1 MFPTPYNSAEYQS
14 LSLSKTPKINDLSI
28 WTLLNHIPIRAFI
41 SLFIRFL
48 RKYTKFIHLIHLFC
62 INIYSILHITLF
74 FSYLHLVISV
84 YLYNKRCIF
93 FLLPILF
100 SHAFCNV
107 LVTSNTHLFY
117 VKKCEILIFNFN
129 FKNFALRLLPRRCHP
144 STPGMPPKKRYFH
157 NSLTF
162 NK

>member
-1 MFPTPYNSAEYQS
+1 M
-14 LSLSKTPKINDLSI
+14 LKINHLTSQKHPKSTI
-28 WTLLNHIPIRAFI
+28 CRFGRFLTIFPYVRSYLYLYV
-41 SLFIRFL
+41 FL

-62 INIYSILHITLF
+62 INIHSILHITLF
-74 FSYLHLVISV
+74 FSYLHLVVSV

-100 SHAFCNV
+100 SHAFCNI

-129 FKNFALRLLPRRCHP
+129 FKNFARRLPPRRCHP
-144 STPGMPPKKRYFH
+144 STPGMPPKKALF
-157 NSLTF
+157 S
-162 NK
+162 

>member
-1 MFPTPYNSAEYQS
+1 MLNISHLASQKHPKSTIYRFGRFLTIFPYACSY
-14 LSLSKTPKINDLSI
+14 LYLYV
-28 WTLLNHIPIRAFI
+28 
-41 SLFIRFL
+41 FL

-62 INIYSILHITLF
+62 INIYSILYITLF

-93 FLLPILF
+93 FLLPVLF
-100 SHAFCNV
+100 SHAFCNI

-117 VKKCEILIFNFN
+117 VKKCKILIFNFN
-129 FKNFALRLLPRRCHP
+129 FKNFARRLLPRRCHP